1 MLIIINADDLGLST
15 AVNEAIFDL
24 MERGHIT
31 SSSLFANAPATEEA
45 IIKSRQHK
53 NRSFGVHLNVTA
65 FRPLTRSAALSPILD
80 NSGCFTNSIRL
91 TPITSQLR
99 EAIFQEWSAQIER
112 LLAMG
117 LTPSHID
124 SEQHVHT
131 IPDLFFVLKRVQRRF
146 GIRKARISKNIYP
159 TKAQAPR
166 SLLLRKMVWNAAL
179 RRNYPTV
186 TTSGFTKLEDF
197 FDAAQHQQI
206 RHRSVELMVHPGI
219 PGFRE
224 ETELL
229 VKPWR
234 DGLPFQSTLINF
246 NSLTNSNG

>member
-45 IIKSRQHK
+45 IIESRQHK

-80 NSGCFTNSIRL
+80 NSGWFTNSIRL

-117 LTPSHID
+117 LTPSHIELGTTR
-124 SEQHVHT
+124 SHHSR
-131 IPDLFFVLKRVQRRF
+131 PVLRPETCAATLWNTQGSHLEEHLSHKGAGPPLV
-146 GIRKARISKNIYP
+146 A
-159 TKAQAPR
+159 TAQ
-166 SLLLRKMVWNAAL
+166 
-179 RRNYPTV
+179 
-186 TTSGFTKLEDF
+186 
-197 FDAAQHQQI
+197 
-206 RHRSVELMVHPGI
+206 
-219 PGFRE
+219 
-224 ETELL
+224 
-229 VKPWR
+229 
-234 DGLPFQSTLINF
+234 DGLERCPASELPHRHYQRLHQAGGFLRCCAAPTDSP
-246 NSLTNSNG
+246 SLG

>member
-1 MLIIINADDLGLST
+1 MTMLIIINADDLGLST

-45 IIKSRQHK
+45 IIELRQHK
-53 NRSFGVHLNVTA
+53 NWSFGVHLNVTA

-80 NSGCFTNSIRL
+80 NSGGFTNSIRL

-124 SEQHVHT
+124 LEQHVHT

-159 TKAQAPR
+159 TKAQAA
-166 SLLLRKMVWNAAL
+166 SLVA
-179 RRNYPTV
+179 T
-186 TTSGFTKLEDF
+186 
-197 FDAAQHQQI
+197 AQ
-206 RHRSVELMVHPGI
+206 
-219 PGFRE
+219 
-224 ETELL
+224 
-229 VKPWR
+229 
-234 DGLPFQSTLINF
+234 DGLERCPASELSHRHYQRLHQAGGFLRCCAAP
-246 NSLTNSNG
+246 TNSPSLG